1 MQQLS
6 GSEGRGGTSTPATKV
21 DLRPISA
28 RRSPGPA
35 SLEPKITLAFW
46 RRSSLSVLGDDA
58 GNGDA
63 GAVAVAGT
71 VLLKGSSRR
80 TRPQL

>member
-6 GSEGRGGTSTPATKV
+6 GSEGRGGTSTPAIKV
-21 DLRPISA
+21 DLRSTSA

-35 SLEPKITLAFW
+35 SRDPKITLAFW
-46 RRSSLSVLGDDA
+46 SRSSLLVLGIDS
-58 GNGDA
+58 GLGDA
-63 GAVAVAGT
+63 GGVAVAGV

-80 TRPQL
+80 TRQEL